1 MIRPRSATDVPGVIR
16 AEVGHGS
23 LDQDVLFASRMTV
36 LPSSVGA
43 SPRALSLSL
52 SRLLTPA
59 LAASGVLIATLA
71 GQPDAHACGGFFCN
85 NAQPVN
91 QAAERIIFSTAADGT
106 VTATIQ
112 IQYAGDAESFAWVLP
127 VAGSP
132 EVSVSSNLAF
142 QRLQAATNPQYTLTT
157 RVEGSCRDDGLRGS
171 PSFNSGGSFSDASAS
186 ASLDAGVAPVTVVNS
201 GSVGPYDFVVISVD
215 ASTPSPTD
223 TAVEWLHDNDYQID
237 ESGAA
242 LLEPYLAG
250 GMNLLAFRL
259 TKGNS
264 TGSIRPV
271 QIVFGPGQ
279 ASIPIRPTAVA
290 AVADMGVMVWVLGPH
305 RAVPVNYFALEL
317 NESLINWFNPATNYN
332 AVVTEAANQ
341 AGGQGFVTEMSGDAT
356 PLADTI
362 FQPWERDQWESQR
375 AVDWTD
381 REGEMLGSLI
391 GSYGAYDGMRDVI
404 AATLPLPPDAPGI
417 TYDELL
423 ACVSCYYPWE
433 TTDIDGLTPSTFLAA
448 MDTYVIEPMERTR
461 QLFLDSDHMTR
472 FYTTMSASEMT
483 RDPAFDFN
491 ASLADVSNVHTAER
505 VIECS
510 PSLTQGE
517 APWRVELPAG
527 PTVRGVGGA
536 WPFTD
541 PTTTTMPA
549 NARIVRYDTEGPA
562 VVQTDNGE
570 VIGAALA
577 VHNAEIA
584 RRGPGVIVGGGSS
597 ALCSVSVRGDASGAR
612 ALGVLAL
619 AGLALGVRRRKR
631 A

>member
-1 MIRPRSATDVPGVIR
+1 MLCAW
-16 AEVGHGS
+16 
-23 LDQDVLFASRMTV
+23 RMTV
-36 LPSSVGA
+36 STPS
-43 SPRALSLSL
+43 RALLLSV

-59 LAASGVLIATLA
+59 LAASGVLIATLV

-127 VAGSP
+127 VAGNP
-132 EVSVSSNLAF
+132 EVNVSSNLAF
-142 QRLQAATNPQYTLTT
+142 QRLQAATNPLYTLTT

-171 PSFNSGGSFSDASAS
+171 PSFNSGAGGADGGVARSDA
-186 ASLDAGVAPVTVVNS
+186 GMGPITVVNS

-215 ASTPSPTD
+215 ESTPSPTD

-259 TKGNS
+259 TKGNT

-305 RAVPVNYFALEL
+305 RAVPVNYFSLEL
-317 NESLINWFNPATNYN
+317 NESLINWLSPASNYN

-341 AGGQGFVTEMSGDAT
+341 AGGQGFVTEMSSAAE

-362 FQPWERDQWESQR
+362 FQPWERDQWEALR
-375 AVDWTD
+375 DTDWTG
-381 REGEMLGSLI
+381 REGEMLSAVLGSFA
-391 GSYGAYDGMRDVI
+391 SYDGARDVLR
-404 AATLPLPPDAPGI
+404 ATVPLPPDRPGV
-417 TYDELL
+417 THDDLL
-423 ACVSCYYPWE
+423 SCIACYYAWE
-433 TTDIDGLTPSTFLAA
+433 DVDIAGLTPATFLAA
-448 MDTYVIEPMERTR
+448 MGTYVIDPMERTQ
-461 QLFLDSDHMTR
+461 QLFRDSDHMTR

-491 ASLADVSNVHTAER
+491 ASLADVSNLHNAER

-510 PSLTQGE
+510 PSLAQFE
-517 APWRVELPAG
+517 APWRVEIPDG
-527 PTVRGVGGA
+527 PTVRGVGGT

-541 PTTTTMPA
+541 PATSSMPA
-549 NARIVRYDTEGPA
+549 NARIVRYETEGPA
-562 VVQTDNGE
+562 VVQTDNAD
-570 VIGAALA
+570 VIATALA
-577 VHNAEIA
+577 EHNAEIV
-584 RRGPGVIVGGGSS
+584 RRGPGVVVGGGSS
-597 ALCSVSVRGDASGAR
+597 ALCSVSTVSVRGDASGSR

-619 AGLALGVRRRKR
+619 AGLALVLRRRSR
-631 A
+631 DAA

>member
-1 MIRPRSATDVPGVIR
+1 
-16 AEVGHGS
+16 
-23 LDQDVLFASRMTV
+23 MTV
-36 LPSSVGA
+36 LPFS
-43 SPRALSLSL
+43 RALPLSL

-59 LAASGVLIATLA
+59 LAASGALIATLA
-71 GQPDAHACGGFFCN
+71 GQPDAHACGGFFCD

-91 QAAERIIFSTAADGT
+91 QAAERILFSTAEDGT

-132 EVSVSSNLAF
+132 EVNVSSNLAF
-142 QRLQAATNPQYTLTT
+142 TRLQTATNPQYTLTT
-157 RVEGSCRDDGLRGS
+157 RIEGSCRDDGFSRGG
-171 PSFNSGGSFSDASAS
+171 PSANAGGSFSDASA
-186 ASLDAGVAPVTVVNS
+186 ASSDAGSAVTVVNS

-215 ASTPSPTD
+215 PSTPSPTD

-305 RAVPVNYFALEL
+305 RSVPVNYFSLEL
-317 NESLINWFNPATNYN
+317 NESLINWLNPFSNYN

-341 AGGQGFVTEMSGDAT
+341 AGGQGFVTEMSGAAE

-362 FQPWERDQWESQR
+362 FQPWERDQWNSLR
-375 AVDWTD
+375 TTDWTG
-381 REGEMLGSLI
+381 REGEMLASVV
-391 GSYGAYDGMRDVI
+391 SNYSAYDGMRDVI
-404 AATLPLPPDAPGI
+404 EASVPLPVDQPGV
-417 TYDELL
+417 TYEQLL
-423 ACVSCYYPWE
+423 SCISCYYDWE
-433 TTDIDGLTPSTFLAA
+433 DTDIVGLTPATFLAA
-448 MDTYVIEPMERTR
+448 VQTLVIDPMARTR
-461 QLFLDSDHMTR
+461 ELFLESDHVTR

-491 ASLADVSNVHTAER
+491 ASLPDVSNVHNAER
-505 VIECS
+505 IIECS
-510 PSLTQGE
+510 PSLSQFE
-517 APWRVELPAG
+517 APWRVEIPG
-527 PTVRGVGGA
+527 SPTVRGVGTG
-536 WPFTD
+536 WPFSD
-541 PTTTTMPA
+541 PATSSMPA
-549 NARIVRYDTEGPA
+549 NARIVRYETEGPA
-562 VVQTDNGE
+562 VVSTDNTE
-570 VIGAALA
+570 VIATALA
-577 VHNAEIA
+577 EHNATIVT
-584 RRGPGVIVGGGSS
+584 RGPGVVVGGGASS
-597 ALCSVSVRGDASGAR
+597 LCSVSIVGEPSSARG
-612 ALGVLAL
+612 LGVLAI
-619 AGLALGVRRRKR
+619 AGLALVLRSRRR
-631 A
+631 AA